1 MSGGST
7 TATDSSFRAT
17 VVIVNYN
24 AGRKLIRCLDSV
36 IVCLPPY
43 AEVILV
49 DNASSD
55 GSTDEAAARFP
66 NLKVVRS
73 GRNPGFGTGA
83 NLGARSARGE
93 HLVFLNPDTLVE
105 AGWVEGLIEVLERNP
120 KAGLATSKIL
130 QAADTGRVSA
140 CGNSVHITGL
150 TLARGMGAPREAF
163 REVEPVD
170 AVSGAAFAIRR
181 DLFEALAG
189 FDEEFFLYVEDTDL
203 SLRARLAG
211 WQCLFAPG
219 SVVYHDYTFRLTARK
234 VFYQER
240 NRYRMLLKC
249 LRWGTLIVLLPSEI
263 LAEIVTWG
271 FVLIRDRPNA
281 ANKLHAYA
289 SIVATFPSILRERRA
304 VLRTITDRTL
314 LARTGF
320 RLDFGQVAG
329 GFLRTAARW
338 VFDPLFFLLKGL
350 TLGLVWW

>member
-1 MSGGST
+1 ME
-7 TATDSSFRAT
+7 
-17 VVIVNYN
+17 
-24 AGRKLIRCLDSV
+24 
-36 IVCLPPY
+36 P
-43 AEVILV
+43 
-49 DNASSD
+49 
-55 GSTDEAAARFP
+55 
-66 NLKVVRS
+66 
-73 GRNPGFGTGA
+73 
-83 NLGARSARGE
+83 
-93 HLVFLNPDTLVE
+93 
-105 AGWVEGLIEVLERNP
+105 GWVEGLLEPLARTP

-130 QAADTGRVSA
+130 QGDHPERVSA
-140 CGNSVHITGL
+140 CGNSVHLSGL
-150 TLARGMGAPREAF
+150 TLARGMGAPRDAF

-181 DLFEALAG
+181 AVFEALGG

-211 WQCLFAPG
+211 WRCLFAPG

-249 LRWGTLIVLLPSEI
+249 LRWGTLVVLLPSEI
-263 LAEIVTWG
+263 LAEVVTWG
-271 FVLIRDRPNA
+271 FVLIRDRANA
-281 ANKLHAYA
+281 ANKLQAYA
-289 SIVATFPSILRERRA
+289 SIVTSLPSILRRRRT
-304 VLRTITDRTL
+304 VQELRTVTDRAL

-329 GFLRTAARW
+329 GFLRAAARW

>member
-1 MSGGST
+1 M
-7 TATDSSFRAT
+7 
-17 VVIVNYN
+17 IVNYN
-24 AGRKLIRCLDSV
+24 AGKKLIRCLDSV
-36 IVCLPPY
+36 TVCLPPG
-43 AEVILV
+43 AELILV

-55 GSTDEAAARFP
+55 GSTDEASARFP
-66 NLKVVRS
+66 SLKVLRS
-73 GRNPGFGTGA
+73 GGNPGFGAGA
-83 NLGARSARGE
+83 NRGARSARGE
-93 HLVFLNPDTLVE
+93 QLIFLNPDTLVE
-105 AGWVEGLIEVLERNP
+105 PGWVEGLLEPLDGDP
-120 KAGLATSKIL
+120 KAGLTTSKIL
-130 QAADTGRVSA
+130 QADHPERVSA
-140 CGNSVHITGL
+140 CGNSVHLSGL

-181 DLFEALAG
+181 AVFEALGG

-211 WQCLFAPG
+211 WRCLFAPG

-249 LRWGTLIVLLPSEI
+249 LRWGTLVVLLPSEI
-263 LAEIVTWG
+263 LAEVVTWG
-271 FVLIRDRPNA
+271 FVLIRDRANA
-281 ANKLHAYA
+281 ANKLQAYG
-289 SIVATFPSILRERRA
+289 SIITSLSSILRRRRT
-304 VLRTITDRTL
+304 VQELRTVTDRAL

-329 GFLRTAARW
+329 GFLRAAARW